1 MNSIEKLIDAEK
13 RNDSI
18 LCVGLD
24 IVADNMPKQIDRSIE
39 GMLAFNK
46 TIIDVTTDLVS
57 SYKINFAFYE
67 QYGRRGYELLEK
79 TVAMIPS
86 DIHIIADAKRGDI
99 GNTSAAYAKAVF
111 EELKCDSIT
120 VSPYMGKDSVS
131 PFLGYSD
138 KMVFLLCLT
147 SNSGSTD
154 FEKEKIGDKYLYEVV
169 LEKSMKWGS
178 ADNLG
183 YVVGA
188 THPEELKSIR
198 DLAKDRYFLIPGIGA
213 QGGSPEDV
221 MEANGSGPSIINSSR
236 GIIYAGGN
244 EERYEDFIR
253 LAALELR
260 NQLNEARY

>member
-1 MNSIEKLIDAEK
+1 
-13 RNDSI
+13 
-18 LCVGLD
+18 
-24 IVADNMPKQIDRSIE
+24 RSIE
-39 GMLAFNK
+39 GMLDFNEA
-46 TIIDVTTDLVS
+46 IIESTSDLVS
-57 SYKINFAFYE
+57 SFKINFAFYE

-79 TVAMIPS
+79 TVAMIPA

-120 VSPYMGKDSVS
+120 VSPYMGQDSVS

-147 SNSGSTD
+147 SNSGSND

-188 THPEELKSIR
+188 THPEELKNIR

-213 QGGSPEDV
+213 QGGSPDDV

-244 EERYEDFIR
+244 EEKYEDYIR

-260 NQLNEARY
+260 NKLNEARY

>member
-1 MNSIEKLIDAEK
+1 MNSIEKLIEAEK
-13 RNDSI
+13 KNDSI

-46 TIIDVTTDLVS
+46 AIIDVTSDLVS

-79 TVAMIPS
+79 TVAMIPQ

-154 FEKEKIGDKYLYEVV
+154 FEKEKIADQYLYEVV

-198 DLAKDRYFLIPGIGA
+198 NLANDRYFLIPGIGA
-213 QGGSPEDV
+213 QGGSPYDV

>member
-1 MNSIEKLIDAEK
+1 MNAIEKLQIAEK

-24 IVADNMPKQIDRSIE
+24 IVADKMPKQIERSIE
-39 GMLAFNK
+39 GMLSFNEA
-46 TIIDVTTDLVS
+46 IIESTSDLVS

-79 TVAMIPS
+79 TVAMVPS
-86 DIHIIADAKRGDI
+86 NIHIIADAKRGDI
-99 GNTSAAYAKAVF
+99 GNTSSAYAKAVF
-111 EELKCDSIT
+111 EELNCDSIT
-120 VSPYMGKDSVS
+120 VSPYMGQDSVS

-147 SNSGSTD
+147 SNSGSND
-154 FEKEKIGDKYLYEVV
+154 FEKEKIADQYLYELV
-169 LEKSMKWGS
+169 LEKSKKWGS
-178 ADNLG
+178 VDNLG

-188 THPEELKSIR
+188 THPEELKNIR
-198 DLAKDRYFLIPGIGA
+198 ELAQDRYFLIPGIGA
-213 QGGSPEDV
+213 QGGSPDDV
-221 MEANGSGPSIINSSR
+221 MEANGAGPSIINSSR

-244 EERYEDFIR
+244 EEKYEDYIR

>member
-1 MNSIEKLIDAEK
+1 MNSIEKLIEAEK
-13 RNDSI
+13 KNDSI

-24 IVADNMPKQIDRSIE
+24 VVAEKMPLQIERSIE
-39 GMLAFNK
+39 GMLGFNEAIVEA
-46 TIIDVTTDLVS
+46 TSDLVS

-79 TVAMIPS
+79 TVDMIPK

-147 SNSGSTD
+147 SNSGSDD

-169 LEKSMKWGS
+169 LEKSMKWGG

-213 QGGSPEDV
+213 QGGSPDDV
-221 MEANGSGPSIINSSR
+221 MEANGSSPSIINSSR

-244 EERYEDFIR
+244 EERYGDYIR

>member
-1 MNSIEKLIDAEK
+1 MNSIEKLIEAEK

-39 GMLAFNK
+39 GMLAFNRA
-46 TIIDVTTDLVS
+46 IIDVTSDLVS

-154 FEKEKIGDKYLYEVV
+154 FEKEKIGDKCLYEVV

-198 DLAKDRYFLIPGIGA
+198 DMAKDRYFLIPGIGA

-260 NQLNEARY
+260 NQLNEARR

>member
-1 MNSIEKLIDAEK
+1 MKSIEKLIEVEK
-13 RNDSI
+13 KNESI

-24 IVADNMPKQIDRSIE
+24 IVAEKMPQQIERSIE
-39 GMLAFNK
+39 GMLEFNEAIVEA
-46 TIIDVTTDLVS
+46 TSDLVS

-79 TVAMIPS
+79 TVAMIPKE
-86 DIHIIADAKRGDI
+86 IHIIADAKRGDI

-120 VSPYMGKDSVS
+120 VSPYMGKDSVN
-131 PFLGYSD
+131 PFLDYSD

-147 SNSGSTD
+147 SNSGSND
-154 FEKEKIGDKYLYEVV
+154 FEKEKIGDKYLYELV

-178 ADNLG
+178 AENLG

-188 THPEELKSIR
+188 THPEELKNIR
-198 DLAKDRYFLIPGIGA
+198 DLAKERYFLIPGIGA
-213 QGGSPEDV
+213 QGGSPDDV
-221 MEANGSGPSIINSSR
+221 MEANGSGQSIINSSR

-244 EERYEDFIR
+244 EEKYGDYIR